1 MASVSWEALTR
12 DIREAFS
19 SDHVDVDHMKK
30 LMAAYTS
37 SERDWAR
44 FAKFDP
50 HKYVWSRS

>member
-37 SERDWAR
+37 NERDWKR